1 VRLKQLRV
9 FGFKTFAEP
18 LKLDFEPGITAIVGP
33 NGSGKSNL
41 VDAIRWALGEQSS
54 KQLRSGRTDDIIF
67 AGNTKRKPLGMAE
80 VSLVF
85 DNEDRHLPVDFNE
98 VEISRRAYR
107 AGEIEY
113 YLNRSHVRLRD
124 VMDVLMGS
132 GLGPGSYSIVSQGH
146 IDEILSSKPTER
158 RALFEETAGI
168 ARFLA
173 RKNEALRRLEHTETN
188 AIRIS
193 DLIAE
198 LDRRIP
204 ELETQVR
211 RAKRYRRLSTRV
223 RDLEL
228 LGYMRASKSRREERD
243 RVRDGL
249 GKLDERQ
256 AGAAARAAALA
267 AELTALRTSLYRHE
281 LALEEQRVAAQEA
294 RAKLADLQTALAA
307 TYARREALEAQS
319 SASVA
324 DEARAQTERGQLEGG
339 LSSLSE
345 RIAPLLVRV
354 DEERAIEVRITATL
368 AEARS
373 ALDAAFNALRAFE
386 TAAAEK
392 MASEAER
399 RATIASADR
408 EITRFGDEMGRLR
421 DERRGIES
429 NVASSRARFG
439 TGERELVALE
449 RDLEARAA
457 AIAALDVQ
465 VQTDADR
472 LDSLQTQFTELHG
485 QVASDEARLH
495 TIEELEHSLEGHV
508 PGTRAV
514 MEASSRSEL
523 NGVRGVVSQLLNV
536 DERYAQALDAAFGNG
551 LSHIVVETEADAERA
566 IALLTQREL
575 GRATFLPLDGLRAR
589 KGHELGARAGRE
601 GVIGYA
607 HTLVTTQPQYA
618 GIVAFLVGRTLV
630 VETLATALALVRE
643 ENFRD
648 AIVTLAGE
656 RIEDGGAI
664 TGGRFTR
671 ERSILAR
678 AAQAETLRRTLPQ
691 QRARLE
697 ALEREIDES
706 TASAE
711 SNTERREAARKAH
724 GDMLVSVSDARTRL
738 EALSAEIERL
748 DAEVAGEHTREA
760 AVQDQ
765 IDQARARKTA
775 LERTL
780 ESAGGLDEGAERKR
794 LESALEHARELVT
807 RNETEQQSAAATLSR
822 AREEVSSAQAE
833 RDAAQAR
840 LAMLDQN
847 AQRASDARS
856 STARE
861 VQSLIEQQGA
871 QEREVAALERAVV
884 DADSAFTAARTER
897 ERLSDRGTVLD
908 GEQRGAESEE
918 REIAAHGEE
927 ARTRLAQIDAEL
939 GMLTAQFAQ
948 NPANE
953 EELRDVESRYTQE
966 SDEVLDELP
975 RLREELARLSANVN
989 LNAESE
995 REELSQRETFL
1006 REQMDDLS
1014 RARETLL
1021 ATIREIENS
1030 TQAEFNITFEKVAAA
1045 FAEMFKRLFPGGEAR
1060 MWQTEPERLS
1070 ESGIEISVQ
1079 PPGKKMTPLQSLSG
1093 GERAMTAVALIF
1105 ALIAT
1110 RPSPFYLLDE
1120 VDAALDEMNVDRFSA
1135 MVRDVAKD
1143 AQIVIVTHNK
1153 RTMDLAQRL
1162 YGVTMAEP
1170 GISSIVSVALDETP
1184 AATAGEALP
1193 VPRESAIA

>member
-1 VRLKQLRV
+1 MRLKQLRV

-54 KQLRSGRTDDIIF
+54 KQLRSNRTDDVIF

-80 VSLVF
+80 VSMVF
-85 DNEDRHLPVDFNE
+85 DNADRKLPLEFEE

-113 YLNRSHVRLRD
+113 YLNRDHVRLRD

-173 RKNEALRRLEHTETN
+173 RKNEAMRRLEHTEAN

-198 LDRRIP
+198 LERRIP
-204 ELETQVR
+204 ELDTQVR
-211 RAKRYRRLSTRV
+211 RAKRYRRLSSRV

-228 LGYMRASKSRREERD
+228 LSYMRASKSRREERD
-243 RVRDGL
+243 RVRAGL
-249 GKLDERQ
+249 GELDERQ
-256 AGAAARAAALA
+256 AAAAARAATLA
-267 AELTALRTSLYRHE
+267 ADLTALRTQLYRHE
-281 LALEEQRVAAQEA
+281 LALEERRVAAQDA
-294 RAKLADLQTALAA
+294 RAKLAELQTALAA
-307 TYARREALEAQS
+307 TQARREALESQS
-319 SASVA
+319 SASVS
-324 DEARAQTERGQLEGG
+324 DEERAQSERVQLEANVAR
-339 LSSLSE
+339 LAE

-354 DEERAIEVRITATL
+354 DEDRSIEVRITAAL
-368 AEARS
+368 AEAR
-373 ALDAAFNALRAFE
+373 AGLDAAFTALRAFE

-392 MASEAER
+392 VASEADR

-408 EITRFGDEMGRLR
+408 EITRLADELNRVR
-421 DERRGIES
+421 EERRAGES
-429 NVASSRARFG
+429 SAAGARDRYS
-439 TGERELVALE
+439 TGERELAQLE
-449 RDLEARAA
+449 RDLEARTAT
-457 AIAALDVQ
+457 IAELDALVQ
-465 VQTDADR
+465 AGDER
-472 LDSLQTQFTELHG
+472 LEGLQERFTVLHG
-485 QVASDEARLH
+485 EVASDEARLH
-495 TIEELEHSLEGHV
+495 TLEELEHSLEGHV

-514 MEASSRSEL
+514 MEASARGEL
-523 NGVRGVVSQLLNV
+523 RGVRGVVSQLLHV
-536 DERYAQALDAAFGNG
+536 DERYARALDAAFGNG

-566 IALLTQREL
+566 IALLTEREL

-589 KGHELGARAGRE
+589 KGHELGARAGRQ
-601 GVIGYA
+601 GIVGYA
-607 HTLVTTQPQYA
+607 HTLVQTEPQYA

-630 VETLATALALVRE
+630 VETLATALALVRQ

-671 ERSILAR
+671 EREILAR
-678 AAQAETLRRTLPQ
+678 AAQAEGLRKALPQ
-691 QRARLE
+691 QRARLA
-697 ALEREIDES
+697 ALEREIAEATGS
-706 TASAE
+706 SQTTAG
-711 SNTERREAARKAH
+711 RRESARQAH
-724 GDMLVSVSDARTRL
+724 AEMLVTLTDARTRL
-738 EALSAEIERL
+738 EALATEIERL
-748 DAEVAGEHTREA
+748 DGTVRSHAARERTLHEQ
-760 AVQDQ
+760 VEET
-765 IDQARARKTA
+765 RARKTA

-780 ESAGGLDEGAERKR
+780 VAGAALDEAQERAR
-794 LESALEHARELVT
+794 LERGLEAARARVAASES
-807 RNETEQQSAAATLSR
+807 EQQNAAGALAR
-822 AREEVSSAQAE
+822 AREEAAAAQAE

-847 AQRASDARS
+847 AQRAADAR
-856 STARE
+856 ARAANDIA
-861 VQSLIEQQGA
+861 SLATQQDR
-871 QEREVAALERAVV
+871 QQDELAALERSVV
-884 DADSAFTAARTER
+884 ESDAAFTKARAER
-897 ERLSDRGTVLD
+897 EQLVERATMLD

-918 REIAAHGEE
+918 REIAAQGEE

-948 NPANE
+948 NPATDD
-953 EELRDVESRYTQE
+953 ELRDVETRYEQE
-966 SDEVLDELP
+966 ADIILDELP

-989 LNAESE
+989 LNAEAE
-995 REELSQRETFL
+995 REELAQRESFL
-1006 REQMDDLS
+1006 REQMEDLT

-1021 ATIREIENS
+1021 ATIREIETS
-1030 TQAEFNITFEKVAAA
+1030 TQAEFNATFEKVAAA

-1060 MWQTEPERLS
+1060 MWQTAPEQLS

-1079 PPGKKMTPLQSLSG
+1079 PPGKKMTPLQALSG

-1110 RPSPFYLLDE
+1110 KPSPFYLLDE
-1120 VDAALDEMNVDRFSA
+1120 VDAALDEMNIDRFSN

-1143 AQIVIVTHNK
+1143 AQMVIVTHNK

-1170 GISSIVSVALDETP
+1170 GVSSIVSVALDEAP
-1184 AATAGEALP
+1184 AAAAGA
-1193 VPRESAIA
+1193 RAIA

>member
-1 VRLKQLRV
+1 
-9 FGFKTFAEP
+9 
-18 LKLDFEPGITAIVGP
+18 
-33 NGSGKSNL
+33 
-41 VDAIRWALGEQSS
+41 
-54 KQLRSGRTDDIIF
+54 
-67 AGNTKRKPLGMAE
+67 
-80 VSLVF
+80 
-85 DNEDRHLPVDFNE
+85 
-98 VEISRRAYR
+98 
-107 AGEIEY
+107 
-113 YLNRSHVRLRD
+113 
-124 VMDVLMGS
+124 
-132 GLGPGSYSIVSQGH
+132 
-146 IDEILSSKPTER
+146 
-158 RALFEETAGI
+158 
-168 ARFLA
+168 
-173 RKNEALRRLEHTETN
+173 
-188 AIRIS
+188 
-193 DLIAE
+193 
-198 LDRRIP
+198 
-204 ELETQVR
+204 
-211 RAKRYRRLSTRV
+211 
-223 RDLEL
+223 
-228 LGYMRASKSRREERD
+228 
-243 RVRDGL
+243 
-249 GKLDERQ
+249 
-256 AGAAARAAALA
+256 
-267 AELTALRTSLYRHE
+267 
-281 LALEEQRVAAQEA
+281 
-294 RAKLADLQTALAA
+294 
-307 TYARREALEAQS
+307 
-319 SASVA
+319 
-324 DEARAQTERGQLEGG
+324 
-339 LSSLSE
+339 
-345 RIAPLLVRV
+345 
-354 DEERAIEVRITATL
+354 
-368 AEARS
+368 
-373 ALDAAFNALRAFE
+373 
-386 TAAAEK
+386 

-1184 AATAGEALP
+1184 AVAAGEALP

>member
-1 VRLKQLRV
+1 MRLKQLRV

-18 LKLDFEPGITAIVGP
+18 LRLDFEPGITAIVGP

-54 KQLRSGRTDDIIF
+54 KQLRSNRTDDVIF

-173 RKNEALRRLEHTETN
+173 RKNEALRRLEHTEAN

-198 LDRRIP
+198 LERRIP
-204 ELETQVR
+204 ELDTQVR
-211 RAKRYRRLSTRV
+211 RAKRFRRVSMRV

-228 LGYMRASKSRREERD
+228 LSYMRASKSRREERES
-243 RVRDGL
+243 VRSGL

-256 AGAAARAAALA
+256 AAAAARASALA
-267 AELTALRTSLYRHE
+267 ADLTSVRTSLYRHE

-307 TYARREALEAQS
+307 TQARRDALEAQS

-324 DEARAQTERGQLEGG
+324 DEARAQTERLGLESG
-339 LSSLSE
+339 LSTLSE
-345 RIAPLLVRV
+345 RIAPLLVHV

-368 AEARS
+368 AQARS

-408 EITRFGDEMGRLR
+408 EITRFGDELGRLR
-421 DERRGIES
+421 DARRSIES
-429 NVASSRARFG
+429 NAAAARDRFA
-439 TGERELVALE
+439 TGERELAALE

-465 VQTDADR
+465 VQTDSER
-472 LDSLQTQFTELHG
+472 LDTLQTQFTELHG
-485 QVASDEARLH
+485 AVASDEARLH

-523 NGVRGVVSQLLNV
+523 QGVRGVVSQLLQV

-566 IALLTQREL
+566 IALLTEREL

-589 KGHELGARAGRE
+589 KGHELGARAGRA

-607 HTLVTTQPQYA
+607 HTLVSTQTQYA

-691 QRARLE
+691 QRSRLE
-697 ALEREIDES
+697 SLEDEIDEA
-706 TASAE
+706 TAAAE
-711 SNTERREAARKAH
+711 TNAQRREAARNAH
-724 GDMLVSVSDARTRL
+724 AEMLVAVTDARTRL
-738 EALSAEIERL
+738 EALSGEIERI
-748 DAEVAGEHTREA
+748 DAEIASEQTREA
-760 AVQDQ
+760 GVQDQ

-780 ESAGGLDEGAERKR
+780 DAPGLDEGAERKR
-794 LESALEHARELVT
+794 LEAALEQARERVT
-807 RNETEQQSAAATLSR
+807 RNEAEQQNAAAALSR
-822 AREEVSSAQAE
+822 AREEASTAQAE

-847 AQRASDARS
+847 AQRAADARS

-861 VQSLIEQQGA
+861 IGLLVELQAA
-871 QEREVAALERAVV
+871 QEREVTALEAAVV
-884 DADSAFTAARTER
+884 NADNAFAAARTER
-897 ERLSDRGTVLD
+897 ERMSDRATALD

-918 REIAAHGEE
+918 REIAAQGEE

-948 NPANE
+948 NPATE
-953 EELRDVESRYTQE
+953 DELRDVESRYAQE
-966 SDEVLDELP
+966 SDEILEELP
-975 RLREELARLSANVN
+975 RLREEMARLSANVN

-995 REELSQRETFL
+995 REELAQRETFL
-1006 REQMDDLS
+1006 REQLDDLG

-1021 ATIREIENS
+1021 ATIREIETS
-1030 TQAEFNITFEKVAAA
+1030 TQAEFNATFEKVAAA
-1045 FAEMFKRLFPGGEAR
+1045 FAEMFERLFPGGEAR
-1060 MWQTEPERLS
+1060 MWQTEPEKLS

-1079 PPGKKMTPLQSLSG
+1079 PPGKKMTALQSLSG

-1120 VDAALDEMNVDRFSA
+1120 VDAALDETNVDRFSA

-1170 GISSIVSVALDETP
+1170 GISSIVSVALDEAP
-1184 AATAGEALP
+1184 AAASGERLP
-1193 VPRESAIA
+1193 AARREAIA